1 MRRRIVILCL
11 LAGALLFGA
20 FANQAR
26 ANRALAESMDSL
38 ARSETPDSLYNAEKL
53 DSLYRADSIARADSA
68 LARKKRPTS
77 IDISRFSMQKRWRPT
92 DEKAPSGLGWLV
104 NDAYVYGYAGYLMK
118 YVSQYGHGANV
129 QLGYGKWFADAK
141 GLHRYHGMRLGV
153 SAGWSYD
160 NYNAARLDAIEARA
174 TYLFDVS
181 AYAAGF
187 DPHRLF
193 SFVPQIGVG
202 LTFEDADTRKFGN
215 TAFSMHVGLD
225 WVVHSFPGVD
235 VVLEPLF
242 ELHTDPRRLPRQ
254 NVWKKM
260 IPAFRGNVGVHVQL
274 DRRYWN
280 QLSDPGKDLRVS
292 LAAGPAMLPASNIR
306 SAKEAFQLMGYTLAL
321 GFGRSYNDWFDWR
334 FQIGQ
339 TTDFWFENRQD
350 VYSRDL
356 RNAAYI
362 YLRMDAMFDI
372 PAMFRSPAS
381 DWRKFRFFVLAGPEL
396 GLLHKSNVT
405 NLEMFPYFGLSGGL
419 QFRWE
424 PWRNI
429 AFFAEP
435 RVSAVPYTTRSNL
448 LEVDYLNYS
457 DLVTSLYVGV
467 EYRLPSM
474 ARRGGVSASGRDYE
488 GSYADAQERSLRAD
502 RPWNISVFGGGQII
516 PSSLVRRDFR
526 RALGSSWALG
536 VSRPLLSGFSWRAQ
550 LGISFSGF
558 PYEGYVVAFRSYCAR
573 LDAMYDFLSLAKI
586 DPERKVVSL
595 SLFAGPEM
603 GFRSKHEDIFS
614 YCGVS
619 AGLQLKA
626 RVIPWM
632 SLFLEGRASVIP
644 EATPIAAGLGVEF
657 HLGK

>member
-1 MRRRIVILCL
+1 MRRLSIILCL
-11 LAGALLFGA
+11 LAGMLPFS
-20 FANQAR
+20 
-26 ANRALAESMDSL
+26 ALAQDSL
-38 ARSETPDSLYNAEKL
+38 RVTGSDSLRVHQKADADDLSAAQL
-53 DSLYRADSIARADSA
+53 DSLYRADSLAAADSA

-77 IDISRFSMQKRWRPT
+77 IDISGYAMQKRWRPT
-92 DEKAPSGLGWLV
+92 DEKAPNGLGWLV

-118 YVSQYGHGANV
+118 YVNQYGHGSNV

-160 NYNAARLDAIEARA
+160 NYDAKRLDAIEARA

-181 AYAAGF
+181 AYAAGYN
-187 DPHRLF
+187 PRRLF

-202 LTFEDADTRKFGN
+202 VTFEDADQRKFGN
-215 TAFSMHVGLD
+215 AAFSMHLGFD
-225 WVVHSFPGVD
+225 WVVRSFPGVD

-242 ELHTDPRRLPRQ
+242 ELHADPRRLPRQ
-254 NVWKKM
+254 NVWKKL

-292 LAAGPAMLPASNIR
+292 LAAGPALLPASNIR

-467 EYRLPSM
+467 EYRLPTM
-474 ARRGGVSASGRDYE
+474 ARRGGSASGLAYE
-488 GSYADAQERSLRAD
+488 DAYADAQGRSLRAD

-516 PSSLVRRDFR
+516 PSPLVRRDFR

-644 EATPIAAGLGVEF
+644 EAIPVAAGFGVEF